1 MSSKTPGSPRPP
13 ETQQDEDAIA
23 LAQGMFDLARNGGS
37 TMLRPLLQAGLPVD
51 IRTTDGDSLLMLA
64 SENGQSDTVEL
75 LLEMGA
81 TVDHRNNRG
90 QTPLMVAALSNRCSI
105 IARLLKAGADAD
117 ARDRNGRTALEL
129 AQQEGALEAAAELR
143 G

>member
-1 MSSKTPGSPRPP
+1 MSSKTPDSPRPP

-51 IRTTDGDSLLMLA
+51 IRTSDGDSLLMLA
-64 SENGQSDTVEL
+64 SEHGQADTVEL
-75 LLEMGA
+75 LMEMGA
-81 TVDHRNNRG
+81 AVDHRNNRG
-90 QTPLMVAALSNRCSI
+90 QTPLMVAARANRVRI

-117 ARDRNGRTALEL
+117 TRDRNGRTAREL
-129 AQQEGALEAAAELR
+129 ANQEGALEAAAALR